1 MYLFTILGGQIDPDV
16 QSGLGILF
24 NLSGDLDKAADCFKA
39 ALNVKPDDLLLWNRL
54 GATLG
59 NFE

>member
-1 MYLFTILGGQIDPDV
+1 MRILFAGGQVDPDV

-24 NLSGDLDKAADCFKA
+24 NLSGDFDKAADCFKA
-39 ALNVKPDDLLLWNRL
+39 ALGVKPDDLLLWNRL

-59 NFE
+59 K